1 MILPVPYPETI
12 YFEESLLQYK
22 ELFSDLSA
30 SLFNTGPTTNPNLT
44 RSLGTTVK
52 TTLPVLSV
60 GSYRVSICTSIE
72 DLKRLDTSLFPLSQS
87 LLNLLRSQYGP
98 TAKKIPFG
106 FLCCRLKSGVREYS
120 HIAYSHKAP
129 SSNTLFLPTKHFH
142 GEDVREEHWDH
153 KIYSLHCGLEAS
165 NSSWIPKPKN
175 FLELKYFPSN
185 IPLTPI
191 TQVCLWEKKGLYKN
205 EDLEFRFNTA
215 ILLHTEPKQEAEPQ
229 SVISKIKSILATKN
243 CLL

>member
-1 MILPVPYPETI
+1 MILPVPYPETLQ
-12 YFEESLLQYK
+12 FEDSLLQYK

-30 SLFNTGPTTNPNLT
+30 SLFNTEPTTNPNLT

-52 TTLPVLSV
+52 NTLPVLSV
-60 GSYRVSICTSIE
+60 GSYRVSICTSMK
-72 DLKRLDTSLFPLSQS
+72 DLERLDSYIFLLSQP
-87 LLNLLRSQYGP
+87 LLKLLRSEYGP

-106 FLCCRLKSGVREYS
+106 FLCCRLKSGTREYS
-120 HIAYSHKAP
+120 HIAYSHKTP

-153 KIYSLHCGLEAS
+153 KIYSLNCSPEAS

-175 FLELKYFPSN
+175 FLESKYFPSN

-191 TQVCLWEKKGLYKN
+191 TQVYLWEKKGLYNN
-205 EDLEFRFNTA
+205 EDLEFRFNTS
-215 ILLHTEPKQEAEPQ
+215 ILLDSEPKQGAESE
-229 SVISKIKSILATKN
+229 SVLSKIKRILAAKN
-243 CLL
+243 